1 MKSRKFSQTILQ
13 ILIIVAFTFAFTS
26 YAHASA
32 SAGGG
37 LPYEAWLTKLQQ
49 SMTGPVAFSVS
60 LIGIVGA
67 GGVLIFGG
75 ELNAFLRTLV
85 FIVLVMALLVG
96 CQHDDV
102 RPLRHRGRR
111 LLQSLPVDPRQRELP
126 HGSGRFKQGDRGKAE
141 EFADGR
147 PPDDPDSQRREPTQ
161 PVHGRRPGIGH
172 VYCPS

>member
-1 MKSRKFSQTILQ
+1 MKAHKFSRTIFQ
-13 ILIIVAFTFAFTS
+13 IILVLGFTFAFTS

-32 SAGGG
+32 GAGGG

-96 CQHDDV
+96 ANTMMSGIFGAGAVVYQALPSQGSAFV
-102 RPLRHRGRR
+102 A
-111 LLQSLPVDPRQRELP
+111 SLIL
-126 HGSGRFKQGDRGKAE
+126 
-141 EFADGR
+141 
-147 PPDDPDSQRREPTQ
+147 
-161 PVHGRRPGIGH
+161 
-172 VYCPS
+172 

>member
-1 MKSRKFSQTILQ
+1 MRAMKTSKFSRTTVQ
-13 ILIIVAFTFAFTS
+13 ILLVLVFTLAFTS

-96 CQHDDV
+96 ANTMMSGIFGTGAVVYQAL
-102 RPLRHRGRR
+102 PLRESAVVA
-111 LLQSLPVDPRQRELP
+111 SLV
-126 HGSGRFKQGDRGKAE
+126 
-141 EFADGR
+141 
-147 PPDDPDSQRREPTQ
+147 
-161 PVHGRRPGIGH
+161 V
-172 VYCPS
+172 

>member
-13 ILIIVAFTFAFTS
+13 ILIIVAFTFAFAS

-96 CQHDDV
+96 ANTMMSGIFGTGAV
-102 RPLRHRGRR
+102 VY
-111 LLQSLPVDPRQRELP
+111 QSVPVI
-126 HGSGRFKQGDRGKAE
+126 HGSASFHAVLVG
-141 EFADGR
+141 
-147 PPDDPDSQRREPTQ
+147 
-161 PVHGRRPGIGH
+161 
-172 VYCPS
+172 

>member
-1 MKSRKFSQTILQ
+1 MIRRMKSRKFSQITPQ
-13 ILIIVAFTFAFTS
+13 ILLILAFTFAFTS

-96 CQHDDV
+96 ANTMMSGIFGTGAVVYQ
-102 RPLRHRGRR
+102 P
-111 LLQSLPVDPRQRELP
+111 LPVIHHIAGLQTVLV
-126 HGSGRFKQGDRGKAE
+126 G
-141 EFADGR
+141 
-147 PPDDPDSQRREPTQ
+147 
-161 PVHGRRPGIGH
+161 
-172 VYCPS
+172 

>member
-1 MKSRKFSQTILQ
+1 MKAHKFSRTIFQ
-13 ILIIVAFTFAFTS
+13 IVLILGFTFAFTS

-32 SAGGG
+32 GAGGG

-96 CQHDDV
+96 ANTMMSGIFGAGAVVYQALPSQESAV
-102 RPLRHRGRR
+102 LA
-111 LLQSLPVDPRQRELP
+111 SLIL
-126 HGSGRFKQGDRGKAE
+126 
-141 EFADGR
+141 
-147 PPDDPDSQRREPTQ
+147 
-161 PVHGRRPGIGH
+161 
-172 VYCPS
+172 

>member
-1 MKSRKFSQTILQ
+1 MKSHKFSKTILQ
-13 ILIIVAFTFAFTS
+13 VLIIVAFTFAFTS

-96 CQHDDV
+96 ANTMMSGIFGTGAV
-102 RPLRHRGRR
+102 VY
-111 LLQSLPVDPRQRELP
+111 QSLPVIQ
-126 HGSGRFKQGDRGKAE
+126 
-141 EFADGR
+141 
-147 PPDDPDSQRREPTQ
+147 DSASLHA
-161 PVHGRRPGIGH
+161 VLVG
-172 VYCPS
+172 

>member
-13 ILIIVAFTFAFTS
+13 FLIIVAFTFAFTS

-96 CQHDDV
+96 ANTMMSGIFGTGAV
-102 RPLRHRGRR
+102 VY
-111 LLQSLPVDPRQRELP
+111 QSLPVI
-126 HGSGRFKQGDRGKAE
+126 HSGAGFRAVLVG
-141 EFADGR
+141 
-147 PPDDPDSQRREPTQ
+147 
-161 PVHGRRPGIGH
+161 
-172 VYCPS
+172 

>member
-1 MKSRKFSQTILQ
+1 MRTMKEHKFSRTIFQ
-13 ILIIVAFTFAFTS
+13 IALVLGFTFAFTS

-32 SAGGG
+32 GAGGG

-96 CQHDDV
+96 ANTMMSGIFGAGAVVYQALPFQGNAV
-102 RPLRHRGRR
+102 VA
-111 LLQSLPVDPRQRELP
+111 SLIL
-126 HGSGRFKQGDRGKAE
+126 
-141 EFADGR
+141 
-147 PPDDPDSQRREPTQ
+147 
-161 PVHGRRPGIGH
+161 
-172 VYCPS
+172 

>member
-1 MKSRKFSQTILQ
+1 MKTRKFSQTILQ

-96 CQHDDV
+96 ANTMMSGIFGTGAVVYQ
-102 RPLRHRGRR
+102 P
-111 LLQSLPVDPRQRELP
+111 LPVI
-126 HGSGRFKQGDRGKAE
+126 
-141 EFADGR
+141 DGGAGFHA
-147 PPDDPDSQRREPTQ
+147 
-161 PVHGRRPGIGH
+161 VL
-172 VYCPS
+172 VA

>member
-1 MKSRKFSQTILQ
+1 MKSRKFSQTIIQ

-75 ELNAFLRTLV
+75 ELNAFLRV
-85 FIVLVMALLVG
+85 VLQTPETRRCWTIKRWRPPLRRHAKEGFDEAVL
-96 CQHDDV
+96 CQHV
-102 RPLRHRGRR
+102 PCR
-111 LLQSLPVDPRQRELP
+111 
-126 HGSGRFKQGDRGKAE
+126 SGGDLA
-141 EFADGR
+141 FA
-147 PPDDPDSQRREPTQ
+147 
-161 PVHGRRPGIGH
+161 
-172 VYCPS
+172 

>member
-96 CQHDDV
+96 ANTMMSGIFGTGAV
-102 RPLRHRGRR
+102 VY
-111 LLQSLPVDPRQRELP
+111 QSLPVI
-126 HGSGRFKQGDRGKAE
+126 HGSAGFHAVLVG
-141 EFADGR
+141 
-147 PPDDPDSQRREPTQ
+147 
-161 PVHGRRPGIGH
+161 
-172 VYCPS
+172 

>member
-1 MKSRKFSQTILQ
+1 MKAYKFSRTIFQ
-13 ILIIVAFTFAFTS
+13 IVLILGFTFAFTS

-32 SAGGG
+32 GAGGG

-96 CQHDDV
+96 ANTMMSGIFGAGAVVYQALPSQESAV
-102 RPLRHRGRR
+102 VA
-111 LLQSLPVDPRQRELP
+111 SLIL
-126 HGSGRFKQGDRGKAE
+126 
-141 EFADGR
+141 
-147 PPDDPDSQRREPTQ
+147 
-161 PVHGRRPGIGH
+161 
-172 VYCPS
+172 

>member
-13 ILIIVAFTFAFTS
+13 ILLIVAFTFAFTS

-96 CQHDDV
+96 ANTMMSGIFGTGAVVYQ
-102 RPLRHRGRR
+102 P
-111 LLQSLPVDPRQRELP
+111 LPVIY
-126 HGSGRFKQGDRGKAE
+126 HGG
-141 EFADGR
+141 ADFRAVLVG
-147 PPDDPDSQRREPTQ
+147 
-161 PVHGRRPGIGH
+161 
-172 VYCPS
+172 